1 MASPAPGA
9 MPADSV
15 AILAIASFPQRRDI
29 RSALVR
35 GSGTPAQTTVATFAA
50 ELSAVVVQDIADN
63 LLPQS
68 ALSQL
73 KVDDARGHIRSSR

>member
-1 MASPAPGA
+1 

-35 GSGTPAQTTVATFAA
+35 GSGTPAWQAGKTQSTGVLV
-50 ELSAVVVQDIADN
+50 ELK
-63 LLPQS
+63 
-68 ALSQL
+68 L
-73 KVDDARGHIRSSR
+73 KAKK